1 MHWLSTSIQRR
12 IETLAAVNVRIEQAR
27 ESLAEIEE
35 TTWGVTLREIDGE
48 RYAVLPAGSLDYPPW
63 TVGGWPAVKLS
74 RK

>member
-12 IETLAAVNVRIEQAR
+12 IETLAPVNVRIEQAR

-48 RYAVLPAGSLDYPPW
+48 RYVVLPAGSLDYPPW
-63 TVGGWPAVKLS
+63 TVGGRPAVKLS